1 MGTALGRTEEK
12 RTGAP
17 LRRGGVPQKIY
28 WEGINLNKISK
39 KIVSLVTTAAF
50 LTTLVPAAAFAEPV
64 QVGQST
70 TNVATVEINETPL
83 VLDDS
88 VTGDTVSADVTVT
101 LNQTL
106 SSSSGSENELVF
118 WFEKNEQAVGKAL
131 ATLKDSD
138 FSKFFNASSSW
149 GPAWWLWSGNDKDV
163 IETTATFTQPGTYTL
178 YVANW
183 NADNKSTLA
192 NFNAIRATE
201 GVPVAVGEVTVS
213 NASDVLDADGS
224 QLLIDGAHA
233 GTAVQN
239 DPTPIE
245 FNVLNHDGSASDFA
259 LDAAGG
265 TVYIWVE
272 DANGVIV
279 KNAVFDNATDANK
292 DGIYEV
298 TPGYAKNNATLNVT
312 FPNAGED
319 YTVNCVVATTAPTVG
334 TNNQV
339 QIAGGSAELT
349 PITVDVTAADVV
361 TKTIQFNTVEG
372 EVLASPISPVVENG
386 VTYYNYKYVIGDN
399 VTPNDLKD
407 YKVVGTALDK
417 DGNPVEGEKLTVACQ
432 NADLTLSTKE
442 VTTNAKGQFEF
453 TFSLNNTGDYK
464 ITVSEL
470 KDKVVG
476 VLNITQDA
484 MAPVSISTTL
494 DDGIMLAGTDDNYIY
509 NQYALMSDAVQFN
522 IKDAYDRDATGKT
535 VIEKEAAANKGGV
548 HDDFIDVVAP
558 EGSKLTDADINLAWD
573 DSKGV
578 YTIEYVGDN
587 ATADLIPGEYTVKV
601 SLNNGKSATATFTLA
616 EFQGA
621 ESLAIGMYASDQ
633 GTSGSANNNAI
644 TAIDDQVALGQKVN
658 GTVYLVDAQGLKI
671 VAPASNLSV
680 GVNGAAVASNSVT
693 RNNPFSFTTVENIP
707 ANQSVIGSIITVKAY
722 DEVNKMYVEKEL
734 TVVSNYG
741 DETLSFD
748 PTQGPVGET
757 NGVDVTVVDA
767 DGNLSKVNGT
777 MTAYIASQ
785 SNEDAKITLR
795 ANETVKNGAGK
806 LYLESDKAGTADV
819 VVAVKADNGEIY
831 AGTLTYTFGEEAANA
846 GEYVIMTIGSDQYF
860 INGKMFDG
868 SADKLGAP
876 YIDSAWRTMVPI
888 RALAESFGAT
898 VDYADGVVTI
908 VDGDTTVVMNIG
920 EQTYTV
926 NGEEANMDTAPVI
939 GDGDRTYVPVRFV
952 AEALGYSVTP
962 LYGAD
967 GLTSSVHFSK

>member
-1 MGTALGRTEEK
+1 MGTAPGRTEEK
-12 RTGAP
+12 CSGAP

-50 LTTLVPAAAFAEPV
+50 LTTLVPAAAFAAPLSDTQDNASVSLVGDEN
-64 QVGQST
+64 QVVMLDSNGK
-70 TNVATVEINETPL
+70 ATVTVDAKTETGWSSLNTPYLGVWAGTENEADSDVEITP
-83 VLDDS
+83 VS
-88 VTGDTVSADVTVT
+88 PATGYEYWNAYWVTNLTTSCQVT
-101 LNQTL
+101 LNFDADDAGKTFDIY
-106 SSSSGSENELVF
+106 SGIYEN
-118 WFEKNEQAVGKAL
+118 GDPDL
-131 ATLKDSD
+131 ASVNGQKIGTVQVIATDASA
-138 FSKFFNASSSW
+138 SPASS
-149 GPAWWLWSGNDKDV
+149 
-163 IETTATFTQPGTYTL
+163 
-178 YVANW
+178 
-183 NADNKSTLA
+183 
-192 NFNAIRATE
+192 
-201 GVPVAVGEVTVS
+201 
-213 NASDVLDADGS
+213 
-224 QLLIDGAHA
+224 LLIDGKDTTASIEQ
-233 GTAVQN
+233 GT
-239 DPTPIE
+239 PKE
-245 FNVLNHDGSASDFA
+245 FAFDVRTDEGKETDRPFVGN
-259 LDAAGG
+259 
-265 TVYIWVE
+265 VYIWVE
-272 DANGVIV
+272 NAKGDIV
-279 KNAVFDNATDANK
+279 KNAVIAPTEANADDFTLTQDASGYWTVTKGSVKDDTTFTVMIPNKGEGYSLHAAVGVDFDSATELNPI
-292 DGIYEV
+292 GI
-298 TPGYAKNNATLNVT
+298 NVT
-312 FPNAGED
+312 AKAFTTDTITIDGD
-319 YTVNCVVATTAPTVG
+319 KDDATIQQGA
-334 TNNQV
+334 
-339 QIAGGSAELT
+339 
-349 PITVDVTAADVV
+349 
-361 TKTIQFNTVEG
+361 TKTNT
-372 EVLASPISPVVENG
+372 SNG
-386 VTYYNYKYVIGDN
+386 KTTKTTTWTYAINDN
-399 VTPNDLKD
+399 VTPNGLKN
-407 YKVVGTALDK
+407 YTVTGKAVDK
-417 DGNPVEGEKLTVACQ
+417 NGVPAENETLKITCQ
-432 NADLTLSTKE
+432 NAGLTLKDTE
-442 VTTNAKGQFEF
+442 VTTDANGEF
-453 TFSLNNTGDYK
+453 SFDFSLTDTGSFI
-464 ITVSEL
+464 ITVAEANN
-470 KDKVVG
+470 DAFAQITV
-476 VLNITQDA
+476 TQDA
-484 MAPVSISTTL
+484 MAPVSISTVK
-494 DDGIMLAGTDDNYIY
+494 DGGLALAGTDPNFIY
-509 NQYALMSDAVQFN
+509 NDYNTFGEAVQFN
-522 IKDAYDRDATGKT
+522 IKDAYDRDATEDT
-535 VIEKEAAANKGGV
+535 VLTLLAAAHADWEN
-548 HDDFIDVVAP
+548 HSDFIDVTAP
-558 EGSKLTDADINLAWD
+558 EGSKLTDDDIELAWD
-573 DSKGV
+573 GNV
-578 YTIEYVGDN
+578 YTLKYVGDDQVH
-587 ATADLIPGEYTVKV
+587 DLIPGEYTVKV

-621 ESLAIGMYASDQ
+621 ESLDISMYAGPRSNTTD
-633 GTSGSANNNAI
+633 ANNNNAI
-644 TAIDDQVALGQKVN
+644 TAIDDQVALGQDVT

-671 VAPASNLSV
+671 LAPASNLSI
-680 GVNGAAVASNSVT
+680 GVNGAALAQNSVV
-693 RNNPFSFTTVENIP
+693 RSNPFTFATVSNIP

-785 SNEDAKITLR
+785 SDEDAKITLR

-819 VVAVKADNGEIY
+819 VVAVKASNGEIY